1 MRNLLALLLFVPS
14 LCLAQSVTLPYNP
27 DANADSTI
35 GCANPAACNYN
46 PTATEDDGSC
56 QLPPTIG
63 WSTDTSICA
72 VPFVLD
78 AGQGFNA
85 YLWNTGDTA
94 QTITKF
100 QEGQYSVEVTET
112 GTGDSHS
119 LQFDGVDDYVDIPDI
134 DITGSGPFTLC
145 ASARLLGETGTDF
158 YNILSSGEND
168 SGLLQWGINDND
180 LRMAFYH
187 ADINKIESNV
197 PIDRF
202 EWYHTAVVYDGT
214 DLILYLN
221 AEEVQRQSVTLTLT
235 QSVRFIGQ
243 WQVDSD
249 IIAAREPWHGQ
260 LDHVGIWNT
269 TLSQDQIAEQMSCP
283 SSPEPDGLMAH
294 WNFETDTGNAPSD
307 NGTVVTSGTIVGAE
321 YSTLTPEN
329 LCTGCSSTASI
340 NVTVDFDC
348 LYCGEGTEWDEETL
362 QCIATNNG
370 PMPSCGEGTVWDPV
384 NEECIVAIPAD
395 INFDGCVT
403 VNDLLELLAVH
414 GTCPP
419 YPEWP
424 EEPTDTTWSCGD
436 SLTYW
441 DYDYATVLIGDQCW
455 FAENLRSGLYSN
467 GDTISLVL
475 DNDHWLALGNDSTGG
490 TAFYDNNECNGS
502 VFGALYNGFAVL
514 DTRSLCPY
522 NWGVPSDLEWQ
533 ILETQLGMPIN
544 QLTTETWRGNAEDVG
559 QAMKVTTADSPPWNG
574 TNTSLWNGLP
584 AGYRHPTGTF
594 NSLEAISLFWS
605 RDLVPGANSLYA
617 YLFSRQLSSPQTGI
631 KREREMALRGFS
643 VRCLKDAE

>member
-455 FAENLRSGLYSN
+455 FAENLRTEKYAAGAEVPLI
-467 GDTISLVL
+467 T
-475 DNDHWLALGNDSTGG
+475 DNDEWSNLSTGACSLYG
-490 TAFYDNNECNGS
+490 NSDSYGL
-502 VFGALYNGFAVL
+502 LYNGYAVE
-514 DTRSLCPY
+514 SSMNLCPDS
-522 NWGVPSDLEWQ
+522 WHVPLAQDWSELESYAN
-533 ILETQLGMPIN
+533 TQGFG
-544 QLTTETWRGNAEDVG
+544 GNEG
-559 QAMKVTTADSPPWNG
+559 TALKFTYGWNGNGNGNGNG
-574 TNTSLWNGLP
+574 TNDFGFSGQPGGLRNPANGSF
-584 AGYRHPTGTF
+584 ANGGWYGYW
-594 NSLEAISLFWS
+594 WS
-605 RDLVPGANSLYA
+605 STMSENGRLSRFLGSSNPMIEESYSVPQN
-617 YLFSRQLSSPQTGI
+617 
-631 KREREMALRGFS
+631 GFS
-643 VRCLKDAE
+643 VRCIKD

>member
-424 EEPTDTTWSCGD
+424 VEPDDTTWACGN

-455 FAENLRSGLYSN
+455 FAENLRSTQYQTGDSIVLWDYEGEVDTYGLGHYTYKDLN
-467 GDTISLVL
+467 TANADT
-475 DNDHWLALGNDSTGG
+475 
-490 TAFYDNNECNGS
+490 
-502 VFGALYNGFAVL
+502 FGLLYTWHAATHEL
-514 DTRSLCPY
+514 QLCPAG
-522 NWGVPSDLEWQ
+522 WHTPSQQEFQNL
-533 ILETQLGMPIN
+533 M
-544 QLTTETWRGNAEDVG
+544 NATDV
-559 QAMKVTTADSPPWNG
+559 
-574 TNTSLWNGLP
+574 
-584 AGYRHPTGTF
+584 
-594 NSLEAISLFWS
+594 ISG
-605 RDLVPGANSLYA
+605 D
-617 YLFSRQLSSPQTGI
+617 LSSTAQVTALQSSSIWTLGTGSN
-631 KREREMALRGFS
+631 ATGFS
-643 VRCLKDAE
+643 ALPGSQRTPWGSLGYGDQYEEAFWWTSDQDGFDFVNLSLAEPLNGEEKQIRFDTCDNPNDGMSIRCIKD